1 MKNTNLCQVKMTAQ
15 TLLRVRI
22 HKTDYSPMIVRHPFA
37 SSGLVVLPGTQKII
51 DITANAENLNVWQDA
66 MSNQIAKAK
75 TVFDIYT
82 MLNKPYAL
90 TFLKFIQDS
99 ISAKELA
106 VLLADAWIRSECPN
120 MNVDVSKPELVELFE
135 KADKEHLMTESER
148 GLLSWFGDKVTVY
161 RGVTSYN
168 AKNVRALS
176 WTIDKKK
183 AEWFAHRFDERGT
196 VYTAQIEK
204 EKILAVFTSRNESEI
219 VLNPKGLK
227 QLKKVEGTTHG

>member
-1 MKNTNLCQVKMTAQ
+1 MNNTNLRQVKMTAQ

-22 HKTDYSPMIVRHPFA
+22 HKTDFSPMIVQHPFA
-37 SSGLVVLPGTQKII
+37 SSGLVVLPGTQRII
-51 DITANAENLNVWQDA
+51 DITANAENLNAWQDI
-66 MSNQIAKAK
+66 MDRQIAKAK
-75 TVFDIYT
+75 SVSDIYA

-90 TFLKFIQDS
+90 TFLKFIQDN
-99 ISAKELA
+99 ISAEELA

-120 MNVDVSKPELVELFE
+120 MDADVSKPELVELFE
-135 KADKEHLMTESER
+135 KADKKHLMTKGER
-148 GLLSWFGDKVTVY
+148 DLLSRLGERVTVY

-168 AKNVRALS
+168 AKNIRALS

-183 AEWFAHRFDERGT
+183 AEWFAHRFDECGT
-196 VYTAQIEK
+196 VYTAQIKK

-227 QLKKVEGTTHG
+227 QLKKAEGTANG